1 MRQIV
6 GDFEPGNPEFMI
18 PMSIRNI
25 VVGIIERADVQEDER
40 EAVPFFLY

>member
-1 MRQIV
+1 
-6 GDFEPGNPEFMI
+6 
-18 PMSIRNI
+18 MSIRNI